1 MDASSNR
8 LPTYVSIL
16 ESGDDGTVWLH
27 VQLPT
32 GALLRGPYDGPEDAQ
47 PAAAA
52 LERVAER
59 RWAEDRGEPSHIGAR
74 IGQPTP
80 HAPTTADCGE
90 QSHQR
95 MAQRARSFPFPR
107 IFADFLGNWT

>member
-1 MDASSNR
+1 MDATRTR

-16 ESGDDGTVWLH
+16 DRADDETVWLH

-32 GALLRGPYDGPEDAQ
+32 GALLRGPYHGPEDAQ
-47 PAAAA
+47 PAATA
-52 LERVAER
+52 LERVARR
-59 RWAEDRGEPSHIGAR
+59 RWAQDKPEPGHIGAR

-80 HAPTTADCGE
+80 QARMTADCGE
-90 QSHQR
+90 ESRQR
-95 MAQRARSFPFPR
+95 MAQRSRNFPFPR

>member
-16 ESGDDGTVWLH
+16 GSGDDGTVWLH

-32 GALLRGPYDGPEDAQ
+32 GALLRGPYHGPEGAQ
-47 PAAAA
+47 PAATA
-52 LERVAER
+52 LERVAGR
-59 RWAEDRGEPSHIGAR
+59 RWAQDNPEPGPNAAR

-80 HAPTTADCGE
+80 QAG
-90 QSHQR
+90 
-95 MAQRARSFPFPR
+95 
-107 IFADFLGNWT
+107 